1 MPCSVHVPS
10 WLTLAIAI
18 VVIAFGLYRMR
29 LALRKPNPEA
39 DAKRGGYYRMAPRTH
54 ALVGIVYLLLG
65 GALIATTF
73 GWNPLGG
80 LIGAS
85 RATSPPVTNGGI
97 TVEPTHK

>member
-1 MPCSVHVPS
+1 VHVPP

-18 VVIAFGLYRMR
+18 IVIAFGLYRIR
-29 LALRKPNPEA
+29 LAVRKPDPET

-80 LIGAS
+80 LIS
-85 RATSPPVTNGGI
+85 SPPTTTPATKGGI
-97 TVEPTHK
+97 PVTPTPHT